1 MLSPEQRL
9 LAEEISYI
17 PISSQEEA
25 DQQIEVPVTYDP
37 SAVPRATQKANDVYK
52 DDNGI
57 LRLYWVPMGG
67 NYPEAEKQALTGW
80 YEVPTY
86 GEAEEW
92 LFDNADCLTPNGDA
106 IEPDHPDSWF
116 SLLALI

>member
-52 DDNGI
+52 DDNGL
-57 LRLYWVPMGG
+57 LRLYWVPLGG
-67 NYPEAEKQALTGW
+67 NYSESERAALEGW
-80 YEVPTY
+80 YEVPTQGE
-86 GEAEEW
+86 GEAW
-92 LFDNADCLTPNGDA
+92 LFDNEPCYTPCFD
-106 IEPDHPDSWF
+106 EVEHDHPDSWF